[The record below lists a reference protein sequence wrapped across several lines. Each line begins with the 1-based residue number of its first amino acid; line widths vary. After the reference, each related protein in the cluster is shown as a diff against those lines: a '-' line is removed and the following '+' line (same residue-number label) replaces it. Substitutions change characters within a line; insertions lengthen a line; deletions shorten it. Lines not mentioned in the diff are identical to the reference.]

1 MDPRPTLTRQKPGKT
16 LSRETIVAAARRQVE
31 AHGFEAVSLRAV
43 ARELEVTA
51 PALYDHIDSKSDLLG
66 LIAAKGYEELVAR
79 FSRIDAASPDER
91 LRARAIGYVTFAVGC
106 PELFRLMFQYRPVE
120 MAIDVDNELDAA
132 SRAFEA
138 SFADIS
144 EMIKA
149 GRLVDRDVVELSIML
164 WSAVHGVATVAMMMP
179 NTEYEGLAGDV
190 INAMLIGLHPAP
202 GQ

>member
-1 MDPRPTLTRQKPGKT
+1 M

-31 AHGFEAVSLRAV
+31 AHGFEAVSLRAL
-43 ARELEVTA
+43 ARDLKVTA
-51 PALYDHIDSKSDLLG
+51 PALYDHINSKSDLLG
-66 LIAAKGYEELVAR
+66 LVAAEGFEELVSS
-79 FSRIDAASPDER
+79 FSTIHATRPDAR
-91 LRARAIGYVTFAVGC
+91 LRDRARGYVAFAVEH

-120 MAIDVDNELDAA
+120 IAIDVDNELDAA

-144 EMIKA
+144 EMIKI
-149 GRLVDRDVVELSIML
+149 GRLVNRDVVELSIML

-190 INAMLIGLHPAP
+190 INAMLIGLHPGA
-202 GQ
+202 GE

>member
-1 MDPRPTLTRQKPGKT
+1 M

-31 AHGFEAVSLRAV
+31 AHGFEAVSLRAL
-43 ARELEVTA
+43 ARDLKVTA

-66 LIAAKGYEELVAR
+66 LVAAEGFEELVSS
-79 FSRIDAASPDER
+79 FSRIQATSPDAR
-91 LRARAIGYVTFAVGC
+91 LRDRARGYVAFAVEH

-120 MAIDVDNELDAA
+120 IAIDVDNELDAA

-144 EMIKA
+144 EMIKI
-149 GRLVDRDVVELSIML
+149 GGLVNRDVVELSIML

-190 INAMLIGLHPAP
+190 INAMLIGLHPTA
-202 GQ
+202 GE